1 MKLQA
6 RYLFVI
12 KIAAIVLLAL
22 AGAWLML
29 KGLYFSAILVLVVI
43 VSLAVSVY
51 LDRRKLISR
60 MERMISS
67 IQNSDFSFHLPE
79 TTTKDELH
87 NLSAEMEE
95 ALQAFRRQTQSSFMD
110 EAETQAWQKLI
121 SVLTHEIMNSIAPII
136 SLSET
141 LSDTAETPAL
151 PTEDEYKNMQQ
162 AMRIIHRRSKGLL
175 SFVENYRKLT
185 KIPEPVLQPIPLE
198 PMLKYLQQLMTAS
211 GINLSYSVYPQP
223 LTLTADKSLV
233 EQALINLIKNASEA
247 GSAEQETI
255 IDIKANKIG
264 NEIHIIVSDNGKGI
278 SPQAIEKIFIPF
290 YTTKP
295 TGSGIGLSICRQVML
310 RHKGKI
316 SVQSDE
322 HGSRFTLTFP
332 SYL

>member
-141 LSDTAETPAL
+141 LSDTAEMPAL
-151 PTEDEYKNMQQ
+151 PTEEEYKNMQQ

>member
-185 KIPEPVLQPIPLE
+185 KIPE
-198 PMLKYLQQLMTAS
+198 
-211 GINLSYSVYPQP
+211 
-223 LTLTADKSLV
+223 
-233 EQALINLIKNASEA
+233 
-247 GSAEQETI
+247 
-255 IDIKANKIG
+255 
-264 NEIHIIVSDNGKGI
+264 
-278 SPQAIEKIFIPF
+278 
-290 YTTKP
+290 
-295 TGSGIGLSICRQVML
+295 
-310 RHKGKI
+310 
-316 SVQSDE
+316 
-322 HGSRFTLTFP
+322 
-332 SYL
+332 

>member
-141 LSDTAETPAL
+141 LSDTAEMPAL
-151 PTEDEYKNMQQ
+151 PTEEEYKNMQQ

-247 GSAEQETI
+247 DSAEQETI

>member
-278 SPQAIEKIFIPF
+278 SPQAIEKIFIPLDR
-290 YTTKP
+290 K
-295 TGSGIGLSICRQVML
+295 
-310 RHKGKI
+310 
-316 SVQSDE
+316 SVV
-322 HGSRFTLTFP
+322 
-332 SYL
+332 